1 MGGPHATPGAQ
12 FPSVDEEVP
21 VAGGATER
29 GRSVVGRVPAI
40 LRASRGGGPPSLT
53 ELAGLAEL
61 PVSTTPRLVGELVSR
76 RVLERTDAGGYR
88 VGLPLRML
96 GGGWAPHPPPLRER
110 TLDVI
115 ADLVTVTGSVV
126 RAGVLEGA
134 QIAVAEGG
142 PGRLPADGF
151 RIDPAPPH
159 ASALGRVLLAFS
171 PAEVVDDVLAAVR
184 AANAS
189 PSPERL
195 RRLLS
200 TTRLARL
207 SVCRTEDG
215 TRCTVAVPGFGIGG
229 GGLTA
234 PEATAADPRGGDEGG
249 RGGRLV
255 AAGSLSR
262 ELATAH
268 SPTTGSDG
276 AREEE
281 MAGGGET
288 GPDSATG

>member
-1 MGGPHATPGAQ
+1 MAFRSGGTH
-12 FPSVDEEVP
+12 
-21 VAGGATER
+21 
-29 GRSVVGRVPAI
+29 
-40 LRASRGGGPPSLT
+40 SLT

-61 PVSTTPRLVGELVSR
+61 PVSTTHRLVGELVSR

-142 PGRLPADGF
+142 PGRPPADGF
-151 RIDPAPPH
+151 TIDPTPPH
-159 ASALGRVLLAFS
+159 TSALGRVLLAFS

-189 PSPERL
+189 PNPERL

-215 TRCTVAVPGFGIGG
+215 TRCTVAVPVFGIGG
-229 GGLTA
+229 GLAAA
-234 PEATAADPRGGDEGG
+234 PEAPPAHPGRRRGGAGAPPRGRGARPEERV
-249 RGGRLV
+249 RGGPRR
-255 AAGSLSR
+255 A
-262 ELATAH
+262 
-268 SPTTGSDG
+268 
-276 AREEE
+276 
-281 MAGGGET
+281 AGGGGKPVPGT
-288 GPDSATG
+288 RHGALPHHRIR

>member
-1 MGGPHATPGAQ
+1 
-12 FPSVDEEVP
+12 
-21 VAGGATER
+21 
-29 GRSVVGRVPAI
+29 
-40 LRASRGGGPPSLT
+40 
-53 ELAGLAEL
+53 
-61 PVSTTPRLVGELVSR
+61 
-76 RVLERTDAGGYR
+76 
-88 VGLPLRML
+88 ML

-142 PGRLPADGF
+142 PGRPPADGF
-151 RIDPAPPH
+151 TIDPAPPH

-184 AANAS
+184 AADAS

-215 TRCTVAVPGFGIGG
+215 TRCTVAVPVFGIGG
-229 GGLTA
+229 GLLTA
-234 PEATAADPRGGDEGG
+234 LEATATDPRSGYEAV
-249 RGGRLV
+249 RGALLV

-268 SPTTGSDG
+268 SPATGSDG
-276 AREEE
+276 AGGEER
-281 MAGGGET
+281 AGGAEPGRGSPPGCPRVT
-288 GPDSATG
+288 LAARAPPSSGRTRGSHCPPVSWPTAPAPRPDIPHPGRPPGRAVREPARPGVPTAGGNPRSSARRERAAPGHRR

>member
-1 MGGPHATPGAQ
+1 M
-12 FPSVDEEVP
+12 
-21 VAGGATER
+21 AGGAIER
-29 GRSVVGRVPAI
+29 GRSVVSRVTAI
-40 LRASRGGGPPSLT
+40 LMAFRSGGTHSLT

-61 PVSTTPRLVGELVSR
+61 PVSTTHRLVGELVSR

-142 PGRLPADGF
+142 PGRPPADGF
-151 RIDPAPPH
+151 TIDPAPPH

-215 TRCTVAVPGFGIGG
+215 TRCTVAVPVFGIGG
-229 GGLTA
+229 GLLTA
-234 PEATAADPRGGDEGG
+234 LEATATDPRSGYEAV
-249 RGGRLV
+249 RGALLV

-268 SPTTGSDG
+268 SAATGSDG
-276 AREEE
+276 AGDEE
-281 MAGGGET
+281 MAGGAET

>member
-29 GRSVVGRVPAI
+29 GRSVVSRVTAI
-40 LRASRGGGPPSLT
+40 LMAFRSGGMHSLT

-61 PVSTTPRLVGELVSR
+61 PVSTTHRLVGGLVSR
-76 RVLERTDAGGYR
+76 RGPEGTDAGGYR

-96 GGGWAPHPPPLRER
+96 GGEWAPHPPPLRER

-215 TRCTVAVPGFGIGG
+215 TRCTVAVPVFGIGG
-229 GGLTA
+229 GLLTA
-234 PEATAADPRGGDEGG
+234 LGAPPPARRSGYGAARGAL
-249 RGGRLV
+249 LV

-276 AREEE
+276 AGEEE
-281 MAGGGET
+281 RAGEAET
-288 GPDSATG
+288 GPASATG

>member
-29 GRSVVGRVPAI
+29 GRSVVSRVTAI
-40 LRASRGGGPPSLT
+40 LVAFGSGGTHSLT
-53 ELAGLAEL
+53 ELAALAEL
-61 PVSTTPRLVGELVSR
+61 PVSTTHRLVGELVSR
-76 RVLERTDAGGYR
+76 RVLERTDASGYR

-142 PGRLPADGF
+142 PGRPPADGF
-151 RIDPAPPH
+151 TIDPTPPH
-159 ASALGRVLLAFS
+159 TSALGRVLLAFS

-189 PSPERL
+189 PNPERL

-215 TRCTVAVPGFGIGG
+215 TRCTVAVPVFGIGG
-229 GGLTA
+229 GLLTA
-234 PEATAADPRGGDEGG
+234 LEATATDPRSGDEAG
-249 RGGRLV
+249 RGALLV
-255 AAGSLSR
+255 AAGSLSPG
-262 ELATAH
+262 LPTA
-268 SPTTGSDG
+268 PPPPTGSHSAGD
-276 AREEE
+276 EE
-281 MAGGGET
+281 MAGGAET
-288 GPDSATG
+288 GPGSATG